1 MTPYRT
7 VVEKARNALSQEFES
22 LVISCGP
29 RQLAKDFPCMTITV
43 APSGER
49 AVTLGNRFEKS
60 LILTFDVL
68 YRDYQGKEHGYL
80 ELLDLV
86 SEIEEIVRQPNFL
99 ESFTSKLNT
108 TSFGEASYHENSFI
122 LGATLEVEVD
132 LE

>member
-7 VVEKARNALSQEFES
+7 VVEKAKNALSQEFES

-60 LILTFDVL
+60 LILTFDVS
-68 YRDYQGKEHGYL
+68 YRDYHPPL
-80 ELLDLV
+80 
-86 SEIEEIVRQPNFL
+86 
-99 ESFTSKLNT
+99 
-108 TSFGEASYHENSFI
+108 HE
-122 LGATLEVEVD
+122 
-132 LE
+132 